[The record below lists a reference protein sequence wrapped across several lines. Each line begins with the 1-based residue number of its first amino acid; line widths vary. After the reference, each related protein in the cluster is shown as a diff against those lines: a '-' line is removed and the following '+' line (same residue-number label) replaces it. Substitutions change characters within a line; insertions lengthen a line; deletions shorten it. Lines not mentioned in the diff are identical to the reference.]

1 MNLFTRK
8 MRLLTAVVL
17 DEDKEKVVKNLLS
30 YGVMDFIHIE
40 GLDPEQMKKIHKD
53 EGSGSTS
60 ELSEYRIRIENLLE
74 QADHRIPAL
83 SSSDLESTDVLDLDK
98 LRRFIER
105 LTLSTQSIKD
115 RQRIVNQRYLTHEE
129 MLRYIDEKKNEYL
142 DLRVGSVPS
151 RSEDFAMRL
160 RQLGSV
166 VDTDGLSIA
175 VLSFKRESSRVD
187 DLFDKFHW
195 TESSDVEDQK
205 GAMLKMK
212 ADLNILIED
221 DKKDMDVLKKEVKDK
236 IGERIDDIEKA
247 WLNVRIHELCGSDE
261 SYFSYTK
268 NTTLLSGW
276 VPDDEYQKVYQ
287 AIIEATD
294 GRCIIEAKDATEM
307 DRESVPVSMSSP
319 KVLKPFEHL
328 VNNYGTPEYGS
339 INPTPFTAISY
350 IVMFALMFAD
360 LGQGF
365 VLLLVALIGTW
376 QYKRNPLRKDGL
388 ISRYLCSL
396 LMFLGPASMVG
407 GLLFGSC
414 FGYSW
419 IPALWFNYHSV
430 VNGHG
435 GNGFVNDIYDIL
447 GITIKFGIVII
458 FLALVLNWINLFR
471 KKRYFELIFDKN
483 GLVGGAFYA
492 IGIYI
497 GFGFVASGYK
507 SMPNPS
513 WLVPSLVVLV
523 LMVFLSEPIDYV
535 IKLRKGHKEKVSQL
549 VINTLMESLITLLEI
564 FSGFLANTLSF
575 MRVAGL
581 GIAHVSLMTA
591 FQDMADMTGNVVFGT
606 LIIIVGNVLVIVL
619 EGLSAG
625 INSLRLNYY
634 EFFTRFFTG
643 RGFAYEP
650 IGLNGRRKAN

>member
-1 MNLFTRK
+1 MSLFTRK

-17 DEDKEKVVKNLLS
+17 DEDKEKVVKGLLS
-30 YGVMDFIHIE
+30 RGVMDFIHIE
-40 GLDPEQMKKIHKD
+40 GLDPEMMKKIRKNED
-53 EGSGSTS
+53 APSIS
-60 ELSEYRIRIENLLE
+60 ELSEYRIRIENLLS
-74 QADHRIPAL
+74 QADHRIPSL
-83 SSSDLESTDVLDLDK
+83 SSSDLETTEVLDLDK

-105 LTLSTQSIKD
+105 LTVSTQSIKD
-115 RQRIVNQRYLTHEE
+115 RQRLVNQRYLTHEE

-142 DLRVGSVPS
+142 DIRVGRVPS
-151 RSEDFAMRL
+151 RAEDFQSRL
-160 RQLGSV
+160 GQLGSV
-166 VDTDGLSIA
+166 VDSDGDDLI
-175 VLSFKRESSRVD
+175 VLSFKRESGRVD
-187 DLFDKFHW
+187 DVFDKFHW
-195 TESSDVEDQK
+195 TETSNADAQK
-205 GAMLKMK
+205 GALLKAK
-212 ADLNILIED
+212 ARLNILIED
-221 DKKDMDVLKKEVKDK
+221 DKKDMQALRDEIKEK
-236 IGERIDDIEKA
+236 IGERIDDLEKA
-247 WLNVRIHELCGSDE
+247 WLNVRIHELCGSVE

-276 VPDDEYQKVYQ
+276 VPEDEYDSVYQ
-287 AIIEATD
+287 AILEATD
-294 GRCIIEAKDATEM
+294 GRCIIEAKEATDVE
-307 DRESVPVSMSSP
+307 RQSVPVSMSSP
-319 KVLKPFEHL
+319 KILKPFEHL

-350 IVMFALMFAD
+350 IIMFALMFAD

-365 VLLLVALIGTW
+365 ILLLVALIGKAY
-376 QYKRNPLRKDGL
+376 YKKNPLKKDGL

-414 FGYSW
+414 FGFSW
-419 IPALWFNYHSV
+419 FPALWFNYHSV

-435 GNGFVNDIYDIL
+435 GNGYVNDIYDIL
-447 GITIKFGIVII
+447 GITIKFGIAII
-458 FLALVLNWINLFR
+458 FLALILNWINLFR
-471 KKRYFELIFDKN
+471 KKRFFELAFDKN

-497 GFGFVASGYK
+497 GFAFVASGYK
-507 SMPNPS
+507 TIPTPS
-513 WLVPSLVVLV
+513 WLFPVLLILI
-523 LMVFLSEPIDYV
+523 LMIFASEPIDYI
-535 IKLRKGHKEKVSQL
+535 IKLKKGHKEKVSQL
-549 VINTLMESLITLLEI
+549 VINTLIESLITLLEI

-591 FQDMADMTGNVVFGT
+591 FQDMADMTGSIVFST

-650 IGLNGRRKAN
+650 IGLEGRRKAN

>member
-17 DEDKEKVVKNLLS
+17 DEDKDKVVKNLLS
-30 YGVMDFIHIE
+30 RGVMDFVHIE
-40 GLDPEQMKKIHKD
+40 GLDAEQMKKVRKSD
-53 EGSGSTS
+53 SSSSSS
-60 ELSEYRIRIENLLE
+60 ELSEYRIRIESLFS
-74 QADHRIPAL
+74 QADHKIPAI
-83 SSSDLESTDVLDLDK
+83 SSSDLKNTDVLDLDK

-105 LTLSTQSIKD
+105 LTVSTQSIKD

-151 RSEDFAMRL
+151 RTDDFISRL
-160 RQLGSV
+160 TQLGSV
-166 VDTDGLSIA
+166 VDSDGEGLI
-175 VLSFKRESSRVD
+175 VLSFKRDLSRVD
-187 DLFDKFHW
+187 DVFDKFHW
-195 TESSDVEDQK
+195 TESSDVENQK
-205 GAMLKMK
+205 SALLKAK
-212 ADLNILIED
+212 AKLNILIAD
-221 DKKDMDVLKKEVKDK
+221 DKKDLEALRKEVKDK
-236 IGERIDDIEKA
+236 IGERLDDLDKA
-247 WLNVRIHELCGSDE
+247 WLNVRIHELCSSVE

-276 VPDDEYQKVYQ
+276 VPDDEYEKVYQ
-287 AIIEATD
+287 AIMEATD
-294 GRCIIEAKDATEM
+294 GRCIIEAKEAEDVE
-307 DRESVPVSMSSP
+307 RESVPVSMSSP
-319 KVLKPFEHL
+319 KILKPFEHL

-339 INPTPFTAISY
+339 INPTPFTAVCY
-350 IVMFALMFAD
+350 ILMFALMFAD

-365 VLLLVALIGTW
+365 ILLLVGLIGSW
-376 QYKRNPLRKDGL
+376 SYKKNPLKKDGL

-396 LMFLGPASMVG
+396 LLFLGPASMVG

-414 FGYSW
+414 FGFSW

-435 GNGFVNDIYDIL
+435 GNAYVQDIYDIL
-447 GITIKFGIVII
+447 GITIKFGIVVIY
-458 FLALVLNWINLFR
+458 LALILNWINLIR
-471 KKRYFELIFDKN
+471 KKRFFELIFDKN

-492 IGIYI
+492 VGIYI
-497 GFGFVASGYK
+497 GFGFVGSGY
-507 SMPNPS
+507 STIPNPV
-513 WLVPSLVVLV
+513 WLMPVLIV
-523 LMVFLSEPIDYV
+523 LIVMIFASEPIDYV
-535 IKLRKGHKEKVSQL
+535 IKLRKGHKEKISQL
-549 VINTLMESLITLLEI
+549 VINTLIESLITILEI

-591 FQDMADMTGNVVFGT
+591 FQDMAEMTGNVFFYA
-606 LIIIVGNVLVIVL
+606 LIIVVGNVLVIVL

-650 IGLNGRRKAN
+650 IGLEGRRKAN

>member
-1 MNLFTRK
+1 MNLFTRR

-17 DEDKEKVVKNLLS
+17 DEDKDKVVRNLLS
-30 YGVMDFIHIE
+30 KGVMDFVSIE
-40 GLDPEQMKKIHKD
+40 GLDSEQMKKIHHSD
-53 EGSGSTS
+53 TSRGSL
-60 ELSEYRIRIENLLE
+60 ELSEYRIRIENLFS
-74 QADHRIPAL
+74 QADHKIPSI
-83 SSSDLESTDVLDLDK
+83 SSSDLEKTDVLDLDK

-105 LTLSTQSIKD
+105 LTVSTQSVKD

-129 MLRYIDEKKNEYL
+129 MLRYIDEKKDEYL

-151 RSEDFAMRL
+151 RAEDFRSRL
-160 RQLGSV
+160 VQQGSV
-166 VDTDGLSIA
+166 VVTDNDLMT
-175 VLSFKRESSRVD
+175 VLSFKRESGRVD
-187 DLFDKFHW
+187 EIMDKFHW
-195 TESSDVEDQK
+195 TESSDAENQK
-205 GAMLKMK
+205 GALLKAK
-212 ADLNILIED
+212 AELSLLIED
-221 DKKDMDVLKKEVKDK
+221 DRKDLEALRNEVKEK
-236 IGERIDDIEKA
+236 IGEKIDDLDKA
-247 WLNVRIHELCGSDE
+247 WLNVRIHELCDSVE

-276 VPDDEYQKVYQ
+276 VPEEEYDKVYQ
-287 AIIEATD
+287 AILEATD
-294 GRCIIEAKDATEM
+294 GRCIIEAKEAEEM
-307 DRESVPVSMSSP
+307 ERSSVPVSMSSP
-319 KVLKPFEHL
+319 KILKPFEHL

-339 INPTPFTAISY
+339 INPTPFTAVAYVI
-350 IVMFALMFAD
+350 MFALMFAD

-365 VLLLVALIGTW
+365 VLLLTGLVGSW
-376 QYKRNPLRKDGL
+376 MYKKNPLNKDGL

-396 LMFLGPASMVG
+396 LLFLGPASMIG

-419 IPALWFNYHSV
+419 IPAIWFNYHSV

-435 GNGFVNDIYDIL
+435 GNGYVNDIYDIL
-447 GITIKFGIVII
+447 GITIKFGIAVI

-471 KKRYFELIFDKN
+471 KKRFFELIFDKN

-492 IGIYI
+492 IGIYV
-497 GFGFVASGYK
+497 GFAFVASGYK
-507 SMPNPS
+507 SLPS
-513 WLVPSLVVLV
+513 SPWLLPAL
-523 LMVFLSEPIDYV
+523 VFLILMIFISEPVHFI
-535 IKLRKGHKEKVSQL
+535 IKRRKGEKESVGQL
-549 VINTLMESLITLLEI
+549 VINTVIESLITLLEI

-591 FQDMADMTGNVVFGT
+591 FQDMAEMTGSAIFGT
-606 LIIIVGNVLVIVL
+606 VIIIIGNVLVIVL

-643 RGFAYEP
+643 HGLAYEP
-650 IGLNGRRKAN
+650 IGLEGRKKAN